1 MMSARPVVV
10 LVGPPG
16 SGKTT
21 VGAALAE
28 RLELPLRDTDQD
40 VETLTGTTIAE
51 LFVDRG
57 EAYFRE
63 LESEAVRAALD
74 SHSGGLALGG
84 GAILRPETRK
94 ALSAHYVVWL
104 DVTVHS
110 AVKRLDMNG
119 ARPLLLGNV
128 RGRFIELDRERR
140 ALYAEVSTIHVDTS
154 ELGIEEIVDNLCAQ
168 IPSRAL
174 RSSES

>member
-1 MMSARPVVV
+1 MSGRPVVV

-28 RLELPLRDTDQD
+28 RLAVPLRDTDQD
-40 VETLTGTTIAE
+40 VETMTGTSIAD
-51 LFVDRG
+51 LFVERG
-57 EAYFRE
+57 EDYFRE

-74 SHSGGLALGG
+74 SHVGVLSLGG
-84 GAILRPETRK
+84 GAVLRPETRK
-94 ALSAHYVVWL
+94 ALVAHYVVWL
-104 DVTVHS
+104 DVNVPS
-110 AVKRLDMNG
+110 AVRRLDMNV

-140 ALYAEVSTIHVDTS
+140 PLYAEIATVHMDTS
-154 ELGIEEIVDNLCAQ
+154 DLSVEEVVDQLCAQ
-168 IPSRAL
+168 IPQRPK
-174 RSSES
+174 ES

>member
-1 MMSARPVVV
+1 MSGRPVIV

-40 VETLTGTTIAE
+40 VEALTGSTIAD

-57 EAYFRE
+57 EDYFRE

-74 SHSGGLALGG
+74 SHCGVLALGG
-84 GAILRPETRK
+84 GAVLRPETRK
-94 ALSAHYVVWL
+94 ALAAHYVVWL
-104 DVTVHS
+104 DVDARR
-110 AVKRLDMNG
+110 AVKRLDMNVP
-119 ARPLLLGNV
+119 RPLLLGNTHS
-128 RGRFIELDRERR
+128 RFVELHRTRQP
-140 ALYAEVSTIHVDTS
+140 LYAEVATVRMDTS
-154 ELGIEEIVDNLCAQ
+154 ELAVEEIVEKLCAQ
-168 IPSRAL
+168 IPL
-174 RSSES
+174 RPKES

>member
-1 MMSARPVVV
+1 MSSKPVVV

-21 VGAALAE
+21 VGTALAD
-28 RLELPLRDTDQD
+28 RLAVPLRDTDQD
-40 VETLTGTTIAE
+40 VETLTGSTIAE

-57 EAYFRE
+57 EDYFRE

-74 SHSGGLALGG
+74 SHHGVLALGG
-84 GAILRPETRK
+84 GAVLRPETRK
-94 ALSAHYVVWL
+94 ALSAHSVVWL

-110 AVKRLDMNG
+110 AVKRLDMNV

-128 RGRFIELDRERR
+128 RGRFMELDRARR
-140 ALYAEVSTIHVDTS
+140 PLYAEVATVHVDTS
-154 ELGIEEIVDNLCAQ
+154 ELSVEEIVDKLCAQ
-168 IPSRAL
+168 VPL
-174 RSSES
+174 RPKE

>member
-1 MMSARPVVV
+1 MIAKPIAV

-21 VGAALAE
+21 VGEALAV
-28 RLELPLRDTDQD
+28 RLGLPLRDTDQD
-40 VETLTGTTIAE
+40 VETLTGSTIAD

-57 EAYFRE
+57 EDYFRE

-74 SHSGGLALGG
+74 SHGGVLSLGG

-94 ALSAHYVVWL
+94 ALGTHYVVWL
-104 DVTVHS
+104 DVNVPS
-110 AVKRLDMNG
+110 AVKRLELNT

-128 RGRFIELDRERR
+128 RGRFTELDRERR
-140 ALYAEVSTIHVDTS
+140 PLYAEVASIHMDTS
-154 ELGIEEIVDNLCAQ
+154 ELSVEEVVDKLCAQ
-168 IPSRAL
+168 IPHAPK
-174 RSSES
+174 ES

>member
-1 MMSARPVVV
+1 MSGKPVVV

-21 VGAALAE
+21 VGTALAD
-28 RLELPLRDTDQD
+28 RLAVPLRDTDQD
-40 VETLTGTTIAE
+40 VETLTGSTIAE

-57 EAYFRE
+57 EDYFRE

-74 SHSGGLALGG
+74 SHHGVLALGG
-84 GAILRPETRK
+84 GAVLRPETRK
-94 ALSAHYVVWL
+94 ALSAHSVVWL

-110 AVKRLDMNG
+110 AVKRLDMNV

-128 RGRFIELDRERR
+128 RGRFMELDRARR
-140 ALYAEVSTIHVDTS
+140 PLYAEVATVHVDTS
-154 ELGIEEIVDNLCAQ
+154 ELSVEEIVDKLCAQ
-168 IPSRAL
+168 VPL
-174 RSSES
+174 RPKE

>member
-1 MMSARPVVV
+1 MSHKPVAV

-28 RLELPLRDTDQD
+28 RLRIPLRDTDQD
-40 VETLTGTTIAE
+40 VEALTGSTIAD
-51 LFVDRG
+51 LFVERG
-57 EAYFRE
+57 EEYFRE

-74 SHSGGLALGG
+74 SHGGVLSLGG
-84 GAILRPETRK
+84 GAVLRPETRK

-104 DVTVHS
+104 DVAVPS
-110 AVKRLDMNG
+110 AVRRLDMNV

-128 RGRFIELDRERR
+128 RGRFAELDRARR
-140 ALYAEVSTIHVDTS
+140 PLYAEVATIHMDTS
-154 ELGIEEIVDNLCAQ
+154 ELTVEEVVEKLCGQ
-168 IPSRAL
+168 IPSRTK
-174 RSSES
+174 ES

>member
-1 MMSARPVVV
+1 MSGKPVVV

-21 VGAALAE
+21 VGTALAD
-28 RLELPLRDTDQD
+28 RLAVPLRDTDQD
-40 VETLTGTTIAE
+40 VETLTGSTIAE

-57 EAYFRE
+57 EDYFRE

-74 SHSGGLALGG
+74 SHHGVLALGG
-84 GAILRPETRK
+84 GAVLRPETRK
-94 ALSAHYVVWL
+94 ALSAHSVVWL

-110 AVKRLDMNG
+110 AVKRLDMNV

-128 RGRFIELDRERR
+128 HGRFMELDRARR
-140 ALYAEVSTIHVDTS
+140 PLYAEVATVHVDTS
-154 ELGIEEIVDNLCAQ
+154 ELSVEEIVDKLCAQ
-168 IPSRAL
+168 VPL
-174 RSSES
+174 RPKE